1 MSAQFGYS
9 TSPLPIADPTQKTQ
23 TYKGCKSM
31 SSMLATRLREGTK
44 QSHSLAE
51 NAGFIQCFLKGA
63 VEKTSYRQLL
73 ANFYFV
79 YTALEDELDALQT
92 HPVLSQLYFPELKR
106 QSSLIQDLTYYWGPH
121 WQDAISPSAATQGY
135 VDRIQEVAIADP
147 ILLVAHSYTRYLGDL
162 SGGQLLKKI
171 ARRGMNLP
179 PDQGTAFYD
188 FIDIPTPKAFKA
200 TYRQAL
206 DHLPLETSR
215 IDQVIDEANLAF
227 KLNMGLFQELE
238 GNLIRAIGQMIFNHL
253 TRPRRDRQSPWSPD
267 LGESTK
273 LQPQD

>member
-1 MSAQFGYS
+1 
-9 TSPLPIADPTQKTQ
+9 
-23 TYKGCKSM
+23 M
-31 SSMLATRLREGTK
+31 SSKLATRLREGTK

-63 VEKTSYRQLL
+63 VEKKSYRQLL
-73 ANFYFV
+73 GNFYFI
-79 YTALEDELDALQT
+79 YTALEDRLDALQT
-92 HPVLSQLYFPELKR
+92 HPVLSQLYFPELNR
-106 QSSLIQDLTYYWGPH
+106 QDSLIQDLTYYWGLH
-121 WQDAISPSAATQGY
+121 WQDAISPSEATQRY
-135 VDRIQEVAIADP
+135 VSRIQEIAIADP

-179 PDQGTAFYD
+179 HDQGTTFYD
-188 FIDIPTPKAFKA
+188 FADIQNPKTFKN

-206 DHLPLETSR
+206 DNLPLDNSS
-215 IDQVIDEANLAF
+215 ISQIIDEANLAF

-238 GNLIRAIGQMIFNHL
+238 GSLIRAIGQMIFNHL
-253 TRPRRDRQSPWSPD
+253 TNAYRDRQSPWSPD
-267 LGESTK
+267 LGESAK